1 MAASLAGVAGLVA
14 RHPPPQTQTAEDG
27 YRLWLRYAP
36 PGEAATEEYRRTI
49 RQIVVQGKSSTAQ
62 AIRNELTTAF
72 SNILGEPITSAQEK
86 FGRGALIVGTP
97 ANSPAIQGLRWQSD
111 LDKLGPEGYVIRN
124 AVVAGNPVL
133 AVASQGEIGA
143 LYGAFHVLRLMQ
155 VGASLERLQISER
168 PRVQLRMLNHW
179 DNMDGSIERGYA
191 GRSLWQW
198 DTLPATIDQ
207 RYVDYARANASIG
220 INGAV
225 PNSVNA
231 DARVLSAEYLP
242 KVAALANVW
251 RPYGVRMYLSANFAA
266 PVRLGGLKT
275 ADPLDQGVA
284 QWWKAKAAEIYALI
298 PDFGG
303 FIVKANSEGQ
313 PGPKDYGRNHAQ
325 GANVLAD
332 ALADR
337 GGNVIWRA
345 FIYDEDV
352 DPDRAKRAYIEFTR
366 LDGQFRPNVLVQIKN
381 GAIDFQP
388 REPFHPLF
396 GALQQTSTLAEIQAT
411 QEYLGQAKHL
421 VYLGTMWQEFLESD
435 TYAKGKGSTVAKV
448 IAGEVQ
454 PQRMTGIA
462 SVVNPGLDRNW
473 CGHHFSQSN
482 WYASGRLAWNPELS
496 ADQIA
501 EEWIRLTFTND
512 ASAVKTLL
520 GMMMD
525 SREAFVN
532 YTMPL
537 GLHHLIGGDH
547 YAPMPWNAKSQRP
560 DWTATYYH
568 QAAADGVGFD
578 RTMNGNKAVGQ
589 YFPPVRDRF
598 DNPATC
604 PEEFLLWFHR
614 CAWTYRTKSGKSLW
628 PALCEKYYHGVR
640 QAEAMQATWQ
650 SLAAHIDPQR
660 HREVADRLV
669 IQVRDATTW
678 RDQILK
684 YFQGFSGLP
693 IVPPTEK

>member
-1 MAASLAGVAGLVA
+1 MDRSSVA
-14 RHPPPQTQTAEDG
+14 
-27 YRLWLRYAP
+27 
-36 PGEAATEEYRRTI
+36 
-49 RQIVVQGKSSTAQ
+49 
-62 AIRNELTTAF
+62 
-72 SNILGEPITSAQEK
+72 
-86 FGRGALIVGTP
+86 TP
-97 ANSPAIQGLRWQSD
+97 
-111 LDKLGPEGYVIRN
+111 
-124 AVVAGNPVL
+124 
-133 AVASQGEIGA
+133 
-143 LYGAFHVLRLMQ
+143 
-155 VGASLERLQISER
+155 
-168 PRVQLRMLNHW
+168 
-179 DNMDGSIERGYA
+179 

-220 INGAV
+220 INGAA

-231 DARVLSAEYLP
+231 NARVLSAEYLP

-303 FIVKANSEGQ
+303 FVVKANSEGQ

-332 ALADR
+332 AVADR
-337 GGNVIWRA
+337 GGHVIWRA

-411 QEYLGQAKHL
+411 QEYLGQGKHL

-501 EEWIRLTFTND
+501 EEWIALDVHERRERGQDTARHDDGFARSVRELHDATGTASSHRRRSLRPDAVERQVAASRLDGHLLPSGGGRRRRVRSDDERKQGRRAIFPARPGYVRQSRD
-512 ASAVKTLL
+512 VSGRVPAVVPSLRVDLPNEIREIAVAGALRKVPPR
-520 GMMMD
+520 
-525 SREAFVN
+525 REA
-532 YTMPL
+532 
-537 GLHHLIGGDH
+537 GGSHAGDL
-547 YAPMPWNAKSQRP
+547 ADRSQR
-560 DWTATYYH
+560 TSI
-568 QAAADGVGFD
+568 
-578 RTMNGNKAVGQ
+578 R
-589 YFPPVRDRF
+589 
-598 DNPATC
+598 
-604 PEEFLLWFHR
+604 
-614 CAWTYRTKSGKSLW
+614 SG
-628 PALCEKYYHGVR
+628 
-640 QAEAMQATWQ
+640 
-650 SLAAHIDPQR
+650 
-660 HREVADRLV
+660 
-669 IQVRDATTW
+669 
-678 RDQILK
+678 
-684 YFQGFSGLP
+684 
-693 IVPPTEK
+693 TEKLRIASSSRSETQPRGATRS